1 MKATKMIVHQTKYS
15 SKSNVNYNS
24 AELIHVE
31 NNTQMIL
38 AIKSYERIIDSIQND
53 GRLILQNSYKTE
65 GNEQYEVRIGH
76 AHFLG
81 SSSGADITLQHERF
95 VNDVDNA
102 VSTLDIRPE
111 HMDPVAVPLNVVV
124 CGTNKLVNTNL
135 MEM

>member
-1 MKATKMIVHQTKYS
+1 MKHSRV
-15 SKSNVNYNS
+15 SNVNYSS

-38 AIKSYERIIDSIQND
+38 AIKSYERIIDSIQNN
-53 GRLILQNSYKTE
+53 GRLILQNPYKTE
-65 GNEQYEVRIGH
+65 GHEDYEVRIGH
-76 AHFLG
+76 AHLVG
-81 SSSGADITLQHERF
+81 SSGGADVTLQHEGL

-102 VSTLDIRPE
+102 VGTLNIRPK

-124 CGTNKLVNTNL
+124 CGTNKLLNSNL